1 MAPSD
6 RHEGLALLTT
16 IAEDTGFCNQSALE
30 KRLVSKMLHL
40 REALDLPCRS
50 SCDALDQVH
59 AETLHIIPHL
69 ETVMG
74 LYKSVLPTQCR
85 YFWIPWRL

>member
-1 MAPSD
+1 MQEASAASN

-16 IAEDTGFCNQSALE
+16 IAEDTGSCNPSPLLPTHSALE
-30 KRLVSKMLHL
+30 KRLISKIILL

-59 AETLHIIPHL
+59 AKTLHISRL
-69 ETVMG
+69 ETMKG
-74 LYKSVLPTQCR
+74 LYKSVLPT
-85 YFWIPWRL
+85 